1 MFITLQPNINKRRN
15 KQFIRELTHVMI
27 QVCRGHFDF
36 AQLLWLQVCLVWS
49 LQQSLYTALHIIDF
63 YYNFAEL
70 FYFFSSGVGFG
81 CSSGNNA
88 GKKGSIKFAEKVMPV
103 FFSWNCLQPILI
115 QVDLDS
121 HGREVEKYDRSKLRS
136 WKKAKVRRN
145 HLIPK
150 KQLWCFQLESESD
163 KFLICLRNFNF
174 VVRKVIISWF
184 S

>member
-1 MFITLQPNINKRRN
+1 M
-15 KQFIRELTHVMI
+15 MI

-36 AQLLWLQVCLVWS
+36 AQLLRLQVTRLVWS

-103 FFSWNCLQPILI
+103 FFLLKLFATNTYSGGLRQSWKG
-115 QVDLDS
+115 
-121 HGREVEKYDRSKLRS
+121 GREIR
-136 WKKAKVRRN
+136 
-145 HLIPK
+145 
-150 KQLWCFQLESESD
+150 
-163 KFLICLRNFNF
+163 
-174 VVRKVIISWF
+174 
-184 S
+184 